1 LKNELSDYSLSDKEK
16 RELSKIFQILLFG
29 QLLGLPTLNS
39 ILKKHGIKSNS
50 YQKQYKNICKKLN
63 INDLKN
69 IFSQYSE
76 NQVLLE
82 LKKMS
87 KKDNSCWSRTLTTL
101 IIDDSVFKHW
111 FGNENLLKEFE
122 EVYGSFFSGQY
133 GRAVYG
139 IKVVTMGI
147 NIGDIF
153 YPLYF
158 DFVKKVEKEAKIKEK
173 STEVAGR
180 LVKKWHTFVQKISK
194 KGIEL
199 PKIHFSCDNGYSNF
213 ELQQV
218 CESCNLIYISVP
230 KKVQQ
235 IEFNI
240 DNKTTSKMKIEKFIN
255 EIYMP
260 LENVHKKSS
269 DEPFTMRVSATLCA
283 HNQEVTLLFFRL
295 NGSKKIS
302 VIYTSD
308 KNIFSKTLRRH
319 WFNRTQIEQFFKLLK
334 HTLKIQE
341 ARTHHVNCF
350 FCKIC
355 FFSIIAVYFQ
365 RIIKE
370 LRRKKLFNREQ
381 GAITLQRILVDDIDF
396 KDLLQTII
404 DTKY

>member
-1 LKNELSDYSLSDKEK
+1 MSDYCLSTKEK
-16 RELSKIFQILLFG
+16 QELSKIFQILLLG

-39 ILKKHGIKSNS
+39 VLKKYGIKSNS

-69 IFSQYSE
+69 IFGKYSE
-76 NQVLLE
+76 NQVLIE
-82 LKKMS
+82 LRKMS
-87 KKDNSCWSRTLTTL
+87 KNDNSCWSRKLVTLVV
-101 IIDDSVFKHW
+101 DDSVFKHW

-139 IKVVTMGI
+139 IKVVTLGI

-158 DFVKKVEKEAKIKEK
+158 DFVKKVEKESKVKEK
-173 STEVAGR
+173 STEVAAR
-180 LVKKWHTFVQKISK
+180 LVKKWHTFVQNISK
-194 KGIEL
+194 KGVEL

-213 ELQQV
+213 ELQRV

-230 KKVQQ
+230 KKQQQ
-235 IEFNI
+235 IEFNVNQNSI
-240 DNKTTSKMKIEKFIN
+240 SKMKIEEFIQ
-255 EIYMP
+255 EIYIA
-260 LENVHKKSS
+260 LENAHKKKN
-269 DEPFTMRVSATLCA
+269 DKPFFVRLSATLCA
-283 HNQEVTLLFFRL
+283 HNQDVTLLFFRL
-295 NGSKKIS
+295 NGSKKVS
-302 VIYTSD
+302 VIYTNQ

-341 ARTHHVNCF
+341 VRSHQVNCF

-355 FFSIIAVYFQ
+355 FFSIIAVHFQ
-365 RIIKE
+365 HIVKK
-370 LRRKKLFNREQ
+370 LRRKKLFNKEQ
-381 GAITLQRILVDDIDF
+381 AAITLQRILVDDIDF
-396 KDLLQTII
+396 KDLLQNKINA
-404 DTKY
+404 KC